1 MEPVPLDIQRF
12 IAALWLEDGLA
23 RNSQTAYQRDLC
35 SLHAWLQAED
45 AQLDLRTCASHHVQ
59 AYMAAKAVKTET
71 QIAAKATTQN
81 RRLSAFRRFFQWS
94 VREGLRRDD
103 PSLTLLTA
111 KQALRVPQTLTEQ
124 QVQDLLASPDVG
136 TPLGLRDRA
145 MLELLYATGLRVSE
159 LVHIK
164 LFDISN
170 TENVLRTLGKGNK
183 ERLVPF
189 GDYAAEWVGRYMQEA
204 RAPILGEQKSD
215 YLFVTARGTCMSRV
229 AFWMLIRKHAT
240 QASIRQHLSP
250 HTLRHAFAT
259 HLLNHGADLRV
270 VQMLLGHADI
280 STTTIYT
287 HIARERL
294 KKIHA
299 QHHPR
304 A

>member
-1 MEPVPLDIQRF
+1 MEQAPADIQRF

-23 RNSQTAYQRDLC
+23 RNSQAAYQRDLC
-35 SLHAWLQAED
+35 ALHAWLLVEHAG
-45 AQLDLRTCASHHVQ
+45 ADLRTCATHHLQ
-59 AYMAAKAVKTET
+59 AYMAAKAQKTET
-71 QIAAKATTQN
+71 QVAAKATTQN

-94 VREGLRRDD
+94 VREGLRHDD
-103 PSLTLLTA
+103 PSLSLLAA

-124 QVQDLLASPDVG
+124 QVQDLLASPDIDK
-136 TPLGLRDRA
+136 PLGLRDKA

-170 TENVLRTLGKGNK
+170 TEHVLRTVGKGNK

-189 GDYAAEWVGRYMQEA
+189 GDYAAEWLGRYMQEG
-204 RAPILGEQKSD
+204 RAQILAGQKSD
-215 YLFVTARGTCMSRV
+215 FVFVTARGTCMSRV
-229 AFWMLIRKHAT
+229 AFWMLIRKYAA
-240 QASIRQHLSP
+240 QADIRQHLSP
-250 HTLRHAFAT
+250 HTMRHAFAT

-294 KKIHA
+294 KSIHA

>member
-1 MEPVPLDIQRF
+1 MEQAPADIQRF

-23 RNSQTAYQRDLC
+23 RNSQAAYQRDLC
-35 SLHAWLQAED
+35 ALHAWLLAQD
-45 AQLDLRTCASHHVQ
+45 AGVDLRTCATHHLQ
-59 AYMAAKAVKTET
+59 AYMAAKAQKTET
-71 QIAAKATTQN
+71 QVAAKATTQN

-103 PSLTLLTA
+103 PSLSLLAA

-124 QVQDLLASPDVG
+124 QVQDLLASPDIAK
-136 TPLGLRDRA
+136 PLGLRDKA
-145 MLELLYATGLRVSE
+145 MLEMLYATGLRVSE

-170 TENVLRTLGKGNK
+170 TEHVLRTVGKGNK

-189 GDYAAEWVGRYMQEA
+189 GDYAAEWLGRYMQEA
-204 RAPILGEQKSD
+204 RAQILGGKKSD
-215 YLFVTARGTCMSRV
+215 FVFVTARGTCMSRV
-229 AFWMLIRKHAT
+229 AFWMLIRKYAA
-240 QASIRQHLSP
+240 QADIRQHLSP
-250 HTLRHAFAT
+250 HTMRHAFAT

-294 KKIHA
+294 KSIHA